1 MYGSSSCEQTSLNS
15 LCPTIFVARGHL
27 LQPALKALVGIS
39 QVHPACGRNPSAR
52 SLQLPPV
59 PSTDEPSAK
68 KKNILVGLVVAG
80 ALFFFGILAATVWY
94 FISTK
99 NCISCGSSSGCVTP
113 SQWCDGIPQC
123 QNGEDEECFQF
134 ARTDFV
140 LYAKHIDYGWKPVCL
155 DNWGTNDAK
164 QVCRKMGFSRTT
176 YSNYG
181 SASVDTIKT
190 TDFLI
195 LNETIKKRNVH
206 HKLTISKI
214 CQSGSVVTLR
224 CIACGVRQPFPNAT
238 GRIVGGNP
246 ALEGEFP
253 WQVSLQVRGKHLCGG
268 SIITPNWVV
277 TAAHCGERIS
287 SPIHWRVNAG
297 HLYLREGSALTVHK
311 IEKFIRH
318 ELFNSETKDFDVAL
332 MKLISPLE
340 FSEKISP
347 ICLPNQGQVFHSGT
361 YSWISGWGDTKE
373 GGKISEVLRK
383 VAIPLINTQICRDH
397 YYSELFPRMICAGF
411 HEGGFDA
418 CQGDSGG
425 PLAVNQNSLWWLVGT
440 TSWGYGCARSGKPGV
455 YTKMSTVVDWIYLQ
469 MKPDRLLAHSP
480 EARPNAHHP
489 AEARPKACLP
499 VAQRYPPTGDPT
511 TRQPDRPT
519 D

>member
-1 MYGSSSCEQTSLNS
+1 MSFYTYTAGNPLAGLHVTRSTQRLFQPNTSVLYIPPVSRTHAPPVYGSQTFNKNS
-15 LCPTIFVARGHL
+15 FVA
-27 LQPALKALVGIS
+27 V
-39 QVHPACGRNPSAR
+39 
-52 SLQLPPV
+52 
-59 PSTDEPSAK
+59 TAK
-68 KKNILVGLVVAG
+68 KKNILIGLAVAG

-99 NCISCGSSSGCVTP
+99 NCIPCGTSSGCVSP

-123 QNGEDEECFQF
+123 QNGEDEDCFHF
-134 ARTDFV
+134 ARSDFV
-140 LYAKHIDYGWKPVCL
+140 LYANHIDYGWKPVCL
-155 DNWGTNDAK
+155 DNWSTKDAK
-164 QVCRKMGFSRTT
+164 QVCRKMGFPRKT

-181 SASVDTIKT
+181 SASANTIKD

-195 LNETIKKRNVH
+195 LNETIKKRNIH

-214 CQSGSVVTLR
+214 CESGSVVTLR
-224 CIACGVRQPFPNAT
+224 CIACGIRQPFPNAT

-287 SPIHWRVNAG
+287 SPVHWRVMVG
-297 HLYLREGSALTVHK
+297 HLYLREGAALTVHK
-311 IEKFIRH
+311 IDKFIKH

-340 FSEKISP
+340 FSETINP
-347 ICLPNQGQVFHSGT
+347 ICLPNHRQVFSSGT
-361 YSWISGWGDTKE
+361 YSWVSGWGDTKE

-383 VAIPLINTQICRDH
+383 VAMPLIDTQICRNH

-440 TSWGYGCARSGKPGV
+440 TSWGYGCGRAGKPGV
-455 YTKMSTVVDWIYLQ
+455 YTKMSLMADWIYLQ
-469 MKPDRLLAHSP
+469 MK
-480 EARPNAHHP
+480 
-489 AEARPKACLP
+489 K
-499 VAQRYPPTGDPT
+499 QR
-511 TRQPDRPT
+511 
-519 D
+519 